1 MSIGSAPATVE
12 GVEYPRGLIPPSRRG
27 RSKNM
32 IGEIIVELG
41 FARRETVDEA
51 VRVSREQGRT
61 TGQLLIE
68 SGAIRP
74 DQLARSLA
82 ERFGVDFIDL
92 SIYDVDMGAVSLVAT
107 DIAKRYQAVPVGF
120 MPTGDLLVAVSD
132 PTNVLTTDEISLIT
146 GRKLHVAV
154 AATEDIMALLA

>member
-27 RSKNM
+27 RSKNL
-32 IGEIIVELG
+32 IGDIIVELG

-51 VRVSREQGRT
+51 VRVSRQQGRT

-68 SGAIRP
+68 SGAVRP
-74 DQLARSLA
+74 DQLARALA

-92 SIYDVDMGAVSLVAT
+92 TAFELDMGAASL
-107 DIAKRYQAVPVGF
+107 ISGEMRKRYQAVPVGY
-120 MPTGDLLVAVSD
+120 MPT
-132 PTNVLTTDEISLIT
+132 
-146 GRKLHVAV
+146 
-154 AATEDIMALLA
+154 